1 MADRD
6 FNQQFDAIKRQ
17 GSDLV
22 REMHARKLAIPAAA
36 LLLALVAAVVMLP
49 NSAPPP
55 AAPPTAAAPI
65 EKPEIARIAQVSL
78 VEPSSLDE
86 DIPLTSSA
94 DPFTGDTGYNCTKAS
109 SNPRSYRCI
118 VSDIVVLVICK
129 DEGGT
134 GPCAADAGSGAS
146 GGTGAAGGTTPG
158 GDTPGGTTPGGTTV
172 PAEPKPPSG
181 GGDGGSGGTKTAYY
195 TVTVSI
201 DGTTQKNIEAGTEL
215 PKSDGALVVYAGP
228 NDANSK
234 GIFILADGVTADG
247 VPVDQTFGSF
257 ALAKNQT
264 VTLTDVKGVEYKM
277 TLKSINK
284 ATK

>member
-6 FNQQFDAIKRQ
+6 FNKQFDAMKRQ

-22 REMHARKLAIPAAA
+22 REMHARKLAIPAGA
-36 LLLALVAAVVMLP
+36 LLLALVAALVLLP
-49 NSAPPP
+49 KSSPPP
-55 AAPPTAAAPI
+55 AAPPTATAPI
-65 EKPEIARIAQVSL
+65 AKPKIARVAQVSL
-78 VEPSSLDE
+78 IEPSTIDE
-86 DIPLTSSA
+86 DIPLTSST
-94 DPFTGDTGYNCTKAS
+94 DPFTGETSYKCVKVS
-109 SNPRSYRCI
+109 SNPKAYRCL
-118 VSDIVVLVICK
+118 VSNIQILVLCNE
-129 DEGGT
+129 EGGS
-134 GPCAADAGSGAS
+134 GPCATDEGKAAGAS
-146 GGTGAAGGTTPG
+146 GGGGAAEAGGGAT
-158 GDTPGGTTPGGTTV
+158 GGTTV
-172 PAEPKPPSG
+172 PGEVKPPSG
-181 GGDGGSGGTKTAYY
+181 GGGSGGSKKTVYY

-201 DGTTQKNIEAGTEL
+201 DGSTKKNVEAGTEL

-247 VPVDQTFGSF
+247 VNVDDTFGSF

-264 VTLTDVKGVEYKM
+264 VTLTDVNGVEHKM

>member
-36 LLLALVAAVVMLP
+36 LLLALVAAVVTLP
-49 NSAPPP
+49 KSSPPP
-55 AAPPTAAAPI
+55 AAPPTAVAPI
-65 EKPEIARIAQVSL
+65 EKPKIARIAQVSL
-78 VEPSSLDE
+78 VEPSSIDE
-86 DIPLTSSA
+86 DIPLTKSA
-94 DPFTGDTGYNCTKAS
+94 DPFTGETGYNCTKAS

-118 VSDIVVLVICK
+118 VSDIVVLVLCNE
-129 DEGGT
+129 EGGT
-134 GPCAADAGSGAS
+134 GPCAADAGNGAS
-146 GGTGAAGGTTPG
+146 GGTGAAGGDTSG
-158 GDTPGGTTPGGTTV
+158 GDIPGGTTV
-172 PAEPKPPSG
+172 PAEPQPPSG
-181 GGDGGSGGTKTAYY
+181 GDGGGGSGGTKTVYY

-201 DGTTQKNIEAGTEL
+201 DGTTQKDIEAATEL
-215 PKSDGALVVYAGP
+215 PKPDGALVVYAGP

-247 VPVDQTFGSF
+247 VPVDPTFGSF

-264 VTLTDVKGVEYKM
+264 VTLTDVNGVEHKM
-277 TLKSINK
+277 TLKSLDK